1 MQKEAKLRE
10 FGIPALVEVP
20 AAATLTDVVFGSAGG
35 ATSDQDRVMLRRQD
49 AAGSWS
55 DVTAAQ
61 FAGEVRALAKG
72 LMTAGVGAGDRVGLM
87 SRTSYAWTVADY
99 AIWTIGAVTV
109 PVYETSSAEQVEWI
123 LANSGA
129 VAVFAETAAH
139 ADTIASVRSSLPG
152 LKDLW
157 PMEESIAELSSA
169 VSPGESGS
177 GPAGTPVTDEQLA
190 ERMSARSAD
199 DLATIIYTS
208 GTTGRPKGCELT
220 HRNLLSGA
228 RNAVEGALVDLFEL
242 SGSSTLL
249 FLPLAHSFARII
261 EVGCLESG
269 AILTHWPDA
278 STVAKGLPETSPSFL
293 LAVPRVFEKVFNS
306 AQQQASASPAKKKI
320 FAAATDTAIAFS
332 RASAGSESDSP
343 SGPGPGLRV
352 RHALFDRL
360 VYGKLRAAVGGR
372 VQFAISGGAPL
383 GDRLGHF
390 FRGVGITVLEG
401 YGLTETS
408 AAATVNRP
416 SRNKIGTVGQPLP
429 GVKVR
434 IADDGEILIAGPIVF
449 RGYWRNPEA
458 TAEVLDADG
467 WLHTGDIGALDET
480 GYLSVTGRKKELIVT
495 AGGKNVA
502 PAVLEDR
509 LRAHPLISQTMV
521 VGDNRPFIACLITL
535 DPEALDHWKSSHGKP
550 ADATPADLAADPDL
564 LAELQAAVDDANK
577 AVSRAESIRKFT
589 VLASDFTEAS
599 GHLTPS
605 LKVKRAVVA
614 KDYAAE
620 IEALYS

>member
-1 MQKEAKLRE
+1 MRE

-20 AAATLTDVVFGSAGG
+20 ASATLTDVVFGS
-35 ATSDQDRVMLRRQD
+35 TDQGRVMLRRPD
-49 AAGSWS
+49 GDERWS

-61 FAGEVRALAKG
+61 FAAEVRALAEG
-72 LMTAGVGAGDRVGLM
+72 LLAAGIGAGDRVALM
-87 SRTSYAWTVADY
+87 SRTSYAWTLADY
-99 AIWTIGAVTV
+99 AIWTAGAVTV
-109 PVYETSSAEQVEWI
+109 PVYETSSPEQVQWM
-123 LANSGA
+123 LSDSGA
-129 VAVFAETAAH
+129 VAVFAETAEH
-139 ADTIASVRSSLPG
+139 AATIDGVRASLPD
-152 LKDLW
+152 LKHLW
-157 PMEESIAELSSA
+157 PLEESIAELSSSA
-169 VSPGESGS
+169 STGESS
-177 GPAGTPVTDEQLA
+177 EKLA

-228 RNAVEGALVDLFEL
+228 RNAVEGALADLFDL

-261 EVGCLESG
+261 QVGCLESG
-269 AILTHWPDA
+269 AILTHWPDS
-278 STVAKGLPETSPSFL
+278 STVAKGLPQTSPTFL

-306 AQQQASASPAKKKI
+306 AQQQASASNAKKKI
-320 FAAATDTAIAFS
+320 FAAAADTAIAFS
-332 RASAGSESDSP
+332 RALDSAGDSGSGP
-343 SGPGPGLRV
+343 VGGPVGGPGPGLRL

-360 VYGKLRAAVGGR
+360 VYAKLRAAVGGKVR
-372 VQFAISGGAPL
+372 YAVSGGAPL

-408 AAATVNRP
+408 AAASVNRP

-434 IADDGEILIAGPIVF
+434 IADDGEILMAGPIVF

-467 WLHTGDIGALDET
+467 WLHTGDIGSLDET
-480 GYLSVTGRKKELIVT
+480 GFLSVTGRKKELIVT

-535 DPEALDHWKSSHGKP
+535 DPEALDHWKSAHGKP
-550 ADATPADLAADPDL
+550 ASATAAELATDPDL
-564 LAELQAAVDDANK
+564 LAELQEAVDDANK

-589 VLASDFTEAS
+589 VLPSDFTEAG

-620 IEALYS
+620 IEALYAR